1 MLTMP
6 LRGWIKRLEH
16 SARGDLASFVLED
29 GSRYYFDPVSG
40 DCFLHAMECLRAQG
54 EGKSFP
60 EPPETMK
67 AIARARDRRSALNQ
81 LYPNGTALSVFP
93 YDEEALV
100 DRGELVPRSVV
111 VGRELGEPVEDLSE

>member
-16 SARGDLASFVLED
+16 SARDDLASFVLED

-54 EGKSFP
+54 EGMPFP

-67 AIARARDRRSALNQ
+67 AIARARDRRSALKQ

-93 YDEEALV
+93 YEEEALV
-100 DRGELVPRSVV
+100 ERGELVPRSVV